1 MRHER
6 TDMYSRPKEFFPY
19 IPLQSDV
26 CDNAFKSREKSS
38 MTSSFK
44 SGSRIT
50 DIGTW
55 RKNLSPQHLDKSFHL
70 PIEKLALSPL
80 DNTPRQRYAGVP
92 MVRQMDGLSS
102 NRIQDDIEVNP
113 QPAPFK
119 SEDFMSSTVMKNV
132 PISKRHLDN
141 FTTLD
146 NKYSGKRG
154 VALHTQRYNFDTNR
168 SLDSLTQR
176 DRLLAEIE
184 ALEKLRDIKRKTEIL
199 PHRLPLD
206 LCMGGKRLDIEERFD
221 INREIRRLKAM
232 VLPQYAK
239 DLYHGRGIHLPSH
252 HASIKPR
259 QQPIPDNDSD
269 DGFSASAPASLRRMP
284 PRHMFDSESST
295 SFMDFLPSSH
305 RTEKLPSIKR
315 QPNLGFSL
323 VQSLSHSKSNVLPRV
338 HRNPSSWVEEQNQH
352 LQDRQEKSS
361 SKETVNIKLP
371 DEARSEGDNVSPGP
385 PPPTAGGASLQ
396 SLNKTQPLTPYPLKG
411 SELVS
416 TVPDDQKQ
424 ALRET
429 FERLDADSDGHLK
442 YNELLPVLP
451 SKFSPQQEQFVKQVY
466 DITSSGTYFGIDEF
480 LTMSQL
486 GENMKELGKEASD
499 AYEILDDIDIKNFTI
514 KYVELFQR
522 VDTSQRGSISVNS
535 LQEILSTVFEKN
547 LKLDSTLWNRII
559 CSINLT
565 VPEYITKIEY
575 LAHLPYFH
583 MLGTKTL

>member
-6 TDMYSRPKEFFPY
+6 TDMYSRPKEYFPY

-50 DIGTW
+50 DIGSW
-55 RKNLSPQHLDKSFHL
+55 RKNLSPQHLDKSLNL
-70 PIEKLALSPL
+70 PIEKLALSHL
-80 DNTPRQRYAGVP
+80 DNTPRQRYAGGP
-92 MVRQMDGLSS
+92 MVRPIDGLSYH
-102 NRIQDDIEVNP
+102 RIQDDIEVNP

-259 QQPIPDNDSD
+259 QRPIPDNDSD

-295 SFMDFLPSSH
+295 SFMESLPSSH
-305 RTEKLPSIKR
+305 RIEKLPSIKR
-315 QPNLGFSL
+315 QPNLGFNL
-323 VQSLSHSKSNVLPRV
+323 DQSLSHSKSNVLPRV

-352 LQDRQEKSS
+352 LQDRQEKLS
-361 SKETVNIKLP
+361 SKETINIKLP
-371 DEARSEGDNVSPGP
+371 DEAKSELDNVSPGP

-396 SLNKTQPLTPYPLKG
+396 SLNNIQPVTPYPLKG
-411 SELVS
+411 TELAS
-416 TVPDDQKQ
+416 TLPEDHKQ

-429 FERLDADSDGHLK
+429 FKRLDTDSDGHLK

-486 GENMKELGKEASD
+486 GENVKELGKEASD
-499 AYEILDDIDIKNFTI
+499 AYQILDDIDIKNFII

-535 LQEILSTVFEKN
+535 LQEILSTVFENN
-547 LKLDSTLWNRII
+547 LKLDSTLWNKIL

-583 MLGTKTL
+583 MLGSKKL